1 MINVNN
7 LSTFFGSDSKRK
19 FYVYRLL
26 DPRTY
31 QTFYVGKG
39 CGDRVFQHAK
49 NVKVF
54 VSSLK
59 GQKGSFE
66 DEISLKE
73 KTILD
78 ILASGKE
85 VICIIHRYGL
95 TEKEAFEVE
104 AALIDAYSGLS
115 NIQRGHGFERGVI
128 SVEDLDIVQ
137 NTPIYEEPVDKYIII
152 KTTPSVINNEGSLYE
167 ATRKAWRADLK
178 RAKKYK
184 YVLSVVY
191 GIVREVYKVDN
202 WYTCPSGRIAFKGRP
217 TNDPISSL
225 KNKRIP
231 DKYRQ
236 KGAANPFMYKK

>member
-1 MINVNN
+1 MININE
-7 LSTFFGSDSKRK
+7 LQTFFGSDTKRK
-19 FYVYRLL
+19 YYVYRLL

-39 CGDRVFQHAK
+39 CGERVYQHAK
-49 NVKVF
+49 NVKAL

-59 GQKGSFE
+59 GSLE

-78 ILASGKE
+78 ILSSGKE
-85 VICIIHRYGL
+85 VICLIHRYGL

-104 AALIDAYSGLS
+104 AALIDAYQGITNSYK
-115 NIQRGHGFERGVI
+115 GHGVDRGII
-128 SVEDLDIVQ
+128 SIDEIQ
-137 NTPIYEEPVDKYIII
+137 NVLHANEYQEPEEKYIII
-152 KTTPSVINNEGSLYE
+152 KTTPASVITNSGSLYE

-178 RAKKYK
+178 RANRYK
-184 YVLSVVY
+184 YVLSVMY
-191 GIVREVYKVDN
+191 GIVREVYKVN
-202 WYTCPSGRIAFKGRP
+202 KWYTCPSGRIAFEG
-217 TNDPISSL
+217 TITTDPISSL

-231 DKYRQ
+231 EKYKQ